1 LLHEIVSW
9 AMGQPAES
17 GETAKHPG
25 TASWRANFIVFEAI
39 RLLRAGGRHTICPII
54 KLARFAAG

>member
-39 RLLRAGGRHTICPII
+39 RLLRARGPSHNLPDY
-54 KLARFAAG
+54 